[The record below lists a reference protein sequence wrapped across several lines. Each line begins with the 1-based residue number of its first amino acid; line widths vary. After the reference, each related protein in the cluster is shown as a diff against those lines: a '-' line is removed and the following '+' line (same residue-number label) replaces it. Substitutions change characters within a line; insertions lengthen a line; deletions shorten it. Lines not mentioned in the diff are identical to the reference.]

1 MAILV
6 MTIVRQSFTP
16 CACVWG
22 KYTNN
27 GDPIPLIQSYLL
39 QYHIARNNIIV
50 INTLL
55 HIILRVH
62 LHFVQYPQIQPLVGV
77 YLSHHLYTHD
87 SIVFDDVMKL
97 GMHMLTL
104 IIW

>member
-1 MAILV
+1 M
-6 MTIVRQSFTP
+6 
-16 CACVWG
+16 
-22 KYTNN
+22 NN

-50 INTLL
+50 IYTLL
-55 HIILRVH
+55 YIILHVH
-62 LHFVQYPQIQPLVGV
+62 LHFVQYPQIQLLVGV

-104 IIW
+104 IIWLSLRWLAMGLPVPPALAVSNNY